1 MSDEA
6 FIDIVAPDGG
16 TNIAAER
23 YLIGKPSAVEVSS
36 CQMNRL
42 SQPIDQVLAIVGPGP
57 A

>member
-16 TNIAAER
+16 TKIAAER
-23 YLIGKPSAVEVSS
+23 YLIGKPSAFEASS
-36 CQMNRL
+36 WQMNSL
-42 SQPIDQVLAIVGPGP
+42 SQALAIVGPGP

>member
-16 TNIAAER
+16 TKIAAER
-23 YLIGKPSAVEVSS
+23 YLIGKPSAFEASS
-36 CQMNRL
+36 WQMNWF
-42 SQPIDQVLAIVGPGP
+42 SQPIDQALAIVGPGP

>member
-16 TNIAAER
+16 TKIAAER
-23 YLIGKPSAVEVSS
+23 YLIGKPSAFEASS
-36 CQMNRL
+36 WQMNWL
-42 SQPIDQVLAIVGPGP
+42 SQPIDQALSIVGPGP